1 MRFDIEIHSFLLGLG
16 CQKALYGMKQGRL
29 PGRLYKMFLT
39 LPCGVDSDF
48 LWIPFPKQEFRNRDV
63 PKSPL

>member
-16 CQKALYGMKQGRL
+16 CQKAFHGMKQGRL
-29 PGRLYKMFLT
+29 PGRLHKMFLT

-48 LWIPFPKQEFRNRDV
+48 LWIPFQKQEFRNRDV

>member
-1 MRFDIEIHSFLLGLG
+1 
-16 CQKALYGMKQGRL
+16 MKQGRL
-29 PGRLYKMFLT
+29 PGRLPGRLHKMFLT

-48 LWIPFPKQEFRNRDV
+48 LWIPFHKQEFRNRDV

>member
-16 CQKALYGMKQGRL
+16 CQKAFYGMKQGRL

-39 LPCGVDSDF
+39 LSGSLTV
-48 LWIPFPKQEFRNRDV
+48 KY
-63 PKSPL
+63 